1 MGISSKIFVYLL
13 FEMEYERALFWQILQ
28 TKYQLYMKIKTLF
41 TFFVACVMSLS
52 AFAHNAPKDLGYV
65 VVTKYVKANSG
76 KDVSDA
82 IQKIIDENPN
92 RTIYFPDGVY
102 LISKPICTP
111 ADPTKSVSLELSNYA
126 TIKAVDGW
134 DNEEAMV
141 RLGGKDPFNNI
152 KIPGSNYYLAGGI
165 IDGSGVA
172 KGVSIDS
179 GRETVIRNT
188 SMKNVVLGIHI
199 KHGANSGSSDADISS
214 VNIVG
219 AFNEKC
225 IGVLVEGFD
234 NTFTNMR
241 IAGCHIGFVIR
252 SGANSLRNIHPLYYG
267 QDKNYE
273 TSIGFLDERFDNQYD
288 FCYSDEFA
296 TAFQSTGGR
305 SLYSNCFAY
314 WYSKRGEKH
323 TAFRSTG
330 AFNSDVMNLNV
341 GFGSHNATKENV
353 ILEFVQP
360 NGKGKFFNLNVGN
373 VNFVT
378 SQTHLPYIR

>member
-1 MGISSKIFVYLL
+1 MRSVIN
-13 FEMEYERALFWQILQ
+13 
-28 TKYQLYMKIKTLF
+28 
-41 TFFVACVMSLS
+41 FFVAILCLFSLTNLL
-52 AFAHNAPKDLGYV
+52 AATPKTTDEGYV
-65 VVTKYVKANSG
+65 VVKVKADG
-76 KDVSDA
+76 KRDVSDA

-92 RTIYFPDGVY
+92 RTIYFPDGIY
-102 LISKPICTP
+102 LISKPILTP
-111 ADPTKSVSLELSNYA
+111 AEPTKSVALKLSNYA
-126 TIKAVDGW
+126 TIKATEDW
-134 DNEEAMV
+134 SHDEAMV
-141 RLGGKDPFNNI
+141 RLGGKDAANNI
-152 KIPGSNYYLAGGI
+152 VTPGSNYYLDGGI

-225 IGVLVEGFD
+225 VGVLVEGHD

-267 QDKNYE
+267 QDKNYQ

-323 TAFRSTG
+323 TAFCSTG

-353 ILEFVQP
+353 ILEVAQP
-360 NGKGKFFNLNVGN
+360 GGKGRFFNLNVGK

-378 SQTHLPYIR
+378 SQTYLPYIR

>member
-1 MGISSKIFVYLL
+1 MKRF
-13 FEMEYERALFWQILQ
+13 FALMLALAVSF
-28 TKYQLYMKIKTLF
+28 
-41 TFFVACVMSLS
+41 S
-52 AFAHNAPKDLGYV
+52 AFAYGSPNDMGYI
-65 VVTKYVKANSG
+65 VVTDYITTDG
-76 KDVSDA
+76 DVSDI

-102 LISKPICTP
+102 LISKPILTP
-111 ADPTKSVSLELSNYA
+111 AEPTKSVALKLSNYA
-126 TIKAVDGW
+126 TIKAAEGW
-134 DNEEAMV
+134 SHDEAMV
-141 RLGGKDPFNNI
+141 RLGGKDAANNI
-152 KIPGSNYYLAGGI
+152 VTPGSNYYLDGGI

-188 SMKNVVLGIHI
+188 SIKNVVLGIHV
-199 KHGANSGSSDADISS
+199 KHGANSGSSDCDISS

-219 AFNEKC
+219 AFHEKC
-225 IGVLVEGFD
+225 IGVLVEGHD
-234 NTFTNMR
+234 NSFTNMR

-252 SGANSLRNIHPLYYG
+252 SGANALRNIHPLYYG
-267 QDKNYE
+267 QNENYE
-273 TSIGFLDERFDNQYD
+273 TSIGFLDERFDNYYD

-323 TAFRSTG
+323 TAFRSTD

-341 GFGSHNATKENV
+341 GFGSHNATKENT
-353 ILEFVQP
+353 ILEVANPGGRGQI
-360 NGKGKFFNLNVGN
+360 FNLHVGREKYI
-373 VNFVT
+373 T
-378 SQTHLPYIR
+378 SQTHLPYMR